1 MKNLSD
7 FIHKLEKHETK
18 DVIDN
23 HINGSLTVIWRDY
36 DKIIADYPKMIYV
49 SSVNPGELKGP
60 HLHTKRNSHFICIH
74 GKVIFIIK
82 NSDGEYLEVEADSEE
97 PVLISVPKNYASAHI
112 NITDQTARILAL
124 ADISWKPDDTEM
136 KNVQFTDY
144 DWQKWKTDS

>member
-36 DKIIADYPKMIYV
+36 DKIIADHPKMIYV

>member
-1 MKNLSD
+1 MYSWKS
-7 FIHKLEKHETK
+7 
-18 DVIDN
+18 
-23 HINGSLTVIWRDY
+23 Y
-36 DKIIADYPKMIYV
+36 
-49 SSVNPGELKGP
+49 
-60 HLHTKRNSHFICIH
+60 
-74 GKVIFIIK
+74 FIIK

>member
-36 DKIIADYPKMIYV
+36 DKIIADHPKMIYV

-97 PVLISVPKNYASAHI
+97 PVLIIVPKNYASAHI

-144 DWQKWKTDS
+144 DWQKWKTDN